1 MNLAVNLFLFTDPLP
16 PTQQQDKDYD
26 PIMMGP
32 VKAIPKNFT
41 VWDSIYMDQVK
52 VLKDVFTV
60 MKDTYNV
67 NLSIIG
73 CGKATIYNSY
83 GNQNEMKIR

>member
-1 MNLAVNLFLFTDPLP
+1 
-16 PTQQQDKDYD
+16 
-26 PIMMGP
+26 MMGP

-41 VWDSIYMDQVK
+41 VWDSIYLDNVTA
-52 VLKDVFTV
+52 LKDVFTV
-60 MKDTYNV
+60 MKDKYNV

-83 GNQNEMKIR
+83 GN